1 MRFYMEKLDINFELP
16 IEALEEQTVSSA
28 PIFDGK
34 VLHVRLDEISLP
46 NGQSATREYCHHNG
60 AVCVIPLTDED
71 EVICVRQYRYPFHE
85 DLLEI
90 PAGKLDSP
98 SENPNDAVRR
108 ELREET
114 GAIASKITY
123 LGKYYPSPAI
133 LDECIYMYMA
143 EGLSFGETDFDEDEF
158 IESVR
163 VPLDKLVE
171 LTLDGKIR
179 DGKTQICVLRA
190 YMMRQRRNG

>member
-1 MRFYMEKLDINFELP
+1 MDNLGINFSLSLND
-16 IEALEEQTVSSA
+16 LEEKTLSSSA
-28 PIFDGK
+28 IFDGK

-46 NGQSATREYCHHNG
+46 NGKPATREYCHHNG
-60 AVCVIPLTDED
+60 AVCVIPITDEG

-98 SENPNDAVRR
+98 DEDPFDAVRR

-114 GAIASKITY
+114 GAVAKSITY

-133 LDECIYMYMA
+133 LDECIHMYLA
-143 EGLSFGETDFDEDEF
+143 EGLTFGNTDFDDDEF
-158 IESVR
+158 MESVR
-163 VPLDKLVE
+163 VPLDSLVE
-171 LTLDGKIR
+171 MILDGKIR
-179 DGKTQICVLRA
+179 DGKTQICALRA
-190 YMMRQRRNG
+190 SMMRSRRSDS

>member
-1 MRFYMEKLDINFELP
+1 MEKLDIKFDLP
-16 IEALEEQTVSSA
+16 IEALEEKSVSST

-34 VLHVRLDEISLP
+34 VLHVRLDEITLP
-46 NGQSATREYCHHNG
+46 NGVSATREYCHHNG
-60 AVCVIPLTDED
+60 AVCVLPLTDEG

-98 SENPNDAVRR
+98 EEDPNDAVRR

-114 GAIASKITY
+114 GAVAKKMIY

-133 LDECIYMYMA
+133 LDECIYMYLA
-143 EGLSFGETDFDEDEF
+143 TGLEFGETEFDEDEF

-163 VPLDKLVE
+163 VPLSKLVD
-171 LTLDGKIR
+171 LTLEGKIR
-179 DGKTQICVLRA
+179 DGKTQICALRA
-190 YMMRQRRNG
+190 QMMIDKGLIG

>member
-1 MRFYMEKLDINFELP
+1 MDNLNIEFSLP
-16 IEALEEQTVSSA
+16 LEALEEKTLSSSS
-28 PIFDGK
+28 IFDGK
-34 VLHVRLDEISLP
+34 VLHVRFDEISLP
-46 NGQSATREYCHHNG
+46 NGRAATREYCHHNG
-60 AVCVIPLTDED
+60 AVCVIPITDEG

-98 SENPNDAVRR
+98 EEDPNDAVRR

-114 GAIASKITY
+114 GALAKSFTY

-143 EGLSFGETDFDEDEF
+143 EGLSFGETEFDDDEF
-158 IESVR
+158 IETVR
-163 VPLDKLVE
+163 ISLESLVE
-171 LTLDGKIR
+171 MILDGKIR
-179 DGKTQICVLRA
+179 DGKTQICALRA
-190 YMMRQRRNG
+190 SMMLARRSR